1 MTLAPPSEIFSWRS
15 PSFKSMGLGRETLS
29 TEDLLGLMI
38 QEPRLIRR
46 PIIRIGDKLLIGAN
60 MKNIEAA
67 LQEG

>member
-29 TEDLLGLMI
+29 PEDLLGLMS

-46 PIIRIGDKLLIGAN
+46 PIIRIGDKLVIGAN